1 MMIPIL
7 DRINELSRMQ
17 RGGGLTEDER
27 LEQARLRQ
35 EYLGYIRGQVKTMMR
50 SVSVMDERGN
60 DVTPLK
66 LAAEKFA
73 NGDHD

>member
-17 RGGGLTEDER
+17 REGGLTEEER
-27 LEQARLRQ
+27 SEQASLRQ

-50 SVSVMDERGN
+50 SVSVMDERGK

-66 LAAEKFA
+66 LAAEKYA
-73 NGDHD
+73 HNDQN

>member
-1 MMIPIL
+1 MTIPIL

-27 LEQARLRQ
+27 REQASLRA
-35 EYLGYIRGQVKTMMR
+35 EYLGYIRGQVKSVMLN
-50 SVSVMDERGN
+50 VSVMDEHGH

-73 NGDHD
+73 NHDHK

>member
-1 MMIPIL
+1 MRIPVL

-17 RGGGLTEDER
+17 NGGGLTEEER
-27 LEQARLRQ
+27 LEQASLRE

-50 SVSVMDERGN
+50 SVSVMDEHGK

-73 NGDHD
+73 QGDHN